1 MEHPLINEGLLYE
14 LATLHAEGQTHPG
27 AVAIIPFELSMP
39 ADRHDLG
46 VLIRRGWTN
55 WVDFVPFD
63 ERKECIAAAAR
74 ADGGGLAP
82 YGGAGICG
90 RASGAFVVAS
100 IPVANMVASGKPM
113 QLHEP
118 SREFAFSLV
127 GTGCCRLS
135 RGTTELRASSL
146 GLMFVSDCAT
156 ACESDS
162 TCAAFELAGLRGN
175 CQLKSMRAIG
185 HTCMSQCWLF
195 FDAVGQPFKSEC
207 DQKSGQQI
215 CYAKELATPEGSVQD
230 TSQSVRHKPAVG
242 QADLPL
248 VDALVIGEGQNVLEL
263 LQCLDGYNISAV
275 AYKSEHVMS
284 VQPLYNDATRGF
296 VVTTTIALRATNL
309 ACRYCD
315 NPGSQMQ
322 TQYRQAKLVVL
333 AFNASTATNTPLT
346 ETMPFPNNQIDPRT
360 GETSVRGIFD
370 PMRDS
375 LPIEKVCRSL
385 LKRLR
390 LSPQRVGFNE
400 RQRNLART
408 QRSSVRRSS
417 QDMNSIVRRA
427 KCLNTSAS
435 ARRLGRRTK
444 RLFVILSASVISFI
458 DLSDARWRKGRTS
471 FQQLVGPQQKS
482 KAARLALYERV
493 VAHWAQNTSTRVVFA
508 ENSGANLAS
517 LRKRVSPSRESTFE
531 FLQVPTPPV
540 EDIGSAEALTVLH
553 ALEHSHLLSEVRS
566 TDLIFLVTGRYAFQ
580 HDLDAT
586 VRRSCASLPLVV
598 LQNPAWQKKPSRR
611 QETSILGFEKGMAQ
625 HLFGW
630 ASPAATR
637 AESPLQRFAATSKA
651 AKCMECH
658 ATRVRAQL
666 ERAAKPGCVCKLPS
680 MRLAFPVQEGSTS
693 IWRTSI

>member
-1 MEHPLINEGLLYE
+1 
-14 LATLHAEGQTHPG
+14 
-27 AVAIIPFELSMP
+27 V
-39 ADRHDLG
+39 
-46 VLIRRGWTN
+46 
-55 WVDFVPFD
+55 
-63 ERKECIAAAAR
+63 
-74 ADGGGLAP
+74 
-82 YGGAGICG
+82 
-90 RASGAFVVAS
+90 
-100 IPVANMVASGKPM
+100 
-113 QLHEP
+113 
-118 SREFAFSLV
+118 
-127 GTGCCRLS
+127 
-135 RGTTELRASSL
+135 
-146 GLMFVSDCAT
+146 
-156 ACESDS
+156 
-162 TCAAFELAGLRGN
+162 
-175 CQLKSMRAIG
+175 
-185 HTCMSQCWLF
+185 
-195 FDAVGQPFKSEC
+195 
-207 DQKSGQQI
+207 
-215 CYAKELATPEGSVQD
+215 CYAKELATPKGSVQNTIGAD
-230 TSQSVRHKPAVG
+230 VLRVLDDNIDADSVGVALAHGTHLVEPSQSVRHKPAVG

-322 TQYRQAKLVVL
+322 TQYLQAKLVVL

-408 QRSSVRRSS
+408 QGNSVRRSS

-444 RLFVILSASVISFI
+444 RLFVILSASVITFI
-458 DLSDARWRKGRTS
+458 DLSDAHWRKGRTS
-471 FQQLVGPQQKS
+471 LDLVGPQQKS

-598 LQNPAWQKKPSRR
+598 LQNPAWQRKPSRR

-637 AESPLQRFAATSKA
+637 AESPLQRFATTSNA

-658 ATRVRAQL
+658 ATHVRAQL

-680 MRLAFPVQEGSTS
+680 MRLAF
-693 IWRTSI
+693 

>member
-1 MEHPLINEGLLYE
+1 
-14 LATLHAEGQTHPG
+14 
-27 AVAIIPFELSMP
+27 MP

-46 VLIRRGWTN
+46 VLIRRGWTD

-82 YGGAGICG
+82 YGGAAICG

-135 RGTTELRASSL
+135 RGTTEVRARSL
-146 GLMFVSDCAT
+146 GVMFASDCAT

-175 CQLKSMRAIG
+175 CQLKSMRALR

-195 FDAVGQPFKSEC
+195 FDAVGQPFTAKC
-207 DQKSGQQI
+207 DQKSGQQV
-215 CYAKELATPEGSVQD
+215 CYAKELATPKGSVQD
-230 TSQSVRHKPAVG
+230 TIGADVLRVLDDNIDAVSVGAALAHGTHLVQPSQSVRRKPAVG

-296 VVTTTIALRATNL
+296 VVTTTMAPH
-309 ACRYCD
+309 
-315 NPGSQMQ
+315 PGSQMQ

-333 AFNASTATNTPLT
+333 AFGASTATNTPPT
-346 ETMPFPNNQIDPRT
+346 EMMQFPNDRIDPRT

-370 PMRDS
+370 LGVRDS
-375 LPIEKVCRSL
+375 LPWRGGARLVVKKVCRSV

-400 RQRNLART
+400 RQQNLART
-408 QRSSVRRSS
+408 QRSSVRRPS
-417 QDMNSIVRRA
+417 QNMNSIVRRA

-444 RLFVILSASVISFI
+444 RLFVILSASVITFI
-458 DLSDARWRKGRTS
+458 DLSDAHWRNGRTS
-471 FQQLVGPQQKS
+471 LDLVGPQQKS

-553 ALEHSHLLSEVRS
+553 ALGHSHLLSEVRS

-586 VRRSCASLPLVV
+586 VRRSCAPLPLVV
-598 LQNPAWQKKPSRR
+598 LQNPVWQTNPSAR

-637 AESPLQRFAATSKA
+637 AESPLQRFATTSNA
-651 AKCMECH
+651 VKCMECH
-658 ATRVRAQL
+658 ATHVRAQL
-666 ERAAKPGCVCKLPS
+666 ERATKPGCVCKLPS
-680 MRLAFPVQEGSTS
+680 MKLAFPVQEGSTS
-693 IWRTSI
+693 IWRRSI